1 MEAVVSPVLHKNDP
15 PPVAVRV
22 AWFPA
27 QMELPTDMAGEVD
40 RYPSTVV
47 LVVPV
52 HPWAVVAVT
61 V

>member
-1 MEAVVSPVLHKNDP
+1 MLHKNDP

-40 RYPSTVV
+40 RYTSTVV